1 MNITPH
7 AANLSLATVV
17 NPPTEGLRR
26 DNHQR
31 QIITQVTATNPA
43 AAEKG
48 VASEK
53 ERARTPAQ
61 VNEQVDFANLR
72 KQTEHAA
79 SSIAEQEQGK
89 QQQGEQQQGEQQQGE
104 QQQGEQS
111 SQRNSEHKQ
120 EEQNADAGVATSGD
134 DKDNEASK
142 QALAD
147 EKIISQLQQRD
158 KEVKAHELAHAT
170 IGGSATG
177 SPSYTFKMGPDGKKY
192 AVGGEVA
199 VDLSSVAGDPQATIM
214 KMQKVHAAALA
225 PANPSTQDTRV
236 AASAVQK
243 ILEAQSEILS
253 INSDAATQTNNASSN
268 LNIKSNPSS
277 NDNQGDNSTDFDS
290 LIKQTLS
297 AQEAIISSSS
307 NQKLA
312 SNQSTDSVQS
322 NEVQQRAQR
331 IESFYFTVSQGY
343 EKPDNFQF
351 ELTA

>member
-89 QQQGEQQQGEQQQGE
+89 QQQGEQ
-104 QQQGEQS
+104 S
-111 SQRNSEHKQ
+111 SQHNSEHKQ

-312 SNQSTDSVQS
+312 SNQSTESVQS

>member
-89 QQQGEQQQGEQQQGE
+89 QQQGEQ
-104 QQQGEQS
+104 S
-111 SQRNSEHKQ
+111 SQHNSEHKQ

>member
-89 QQQGEQQQGEQQQGE
+89 QQQD
-104 QQQGEQS
+104 EQS
-111 SQRNSEHKQ
+111 SQHNSEHKQ
-120 EEQNADAGVATSGD
+120 EEQNADAGVATSED

-243 ILEAQSEILS
+243 ILEAQSELLTL
-253 INSDAATQTNNASSN
+253 NSETATQDSNASSN
-268 LNIKSNPSS
+268 LNIKSNPSI

-312 SNQSTDSVQS
+312 SNPSTESVQS

>member
-89 QQQGEQQQGEQQQGE
+89 QQQD
-104 QQQGEQS
+104 EQS
-111 SQRNSEHKQ
+111 SQHNSEHKQ
-120 EEQNADAGVATSGD
+120 EEQNADAGVATSED

-214 KMQKVHAAALA
+214 KMQKLHAAALA
-225 PANPSTQDTRV
+225 QANPSTQDTRV

-243 ILEAQSEILS
+243 ILEAQSELLTL
-253 INSDAATQTNNASSN
+253 NSETATQDSNASSN
-268 LNIKSNPSS
+268 LNIKSNPSI

-312 SNQSTDSVQS
+312 SNPSTESVQS

>member
-89 QQQGEQQQGEQQQGE
+89 QQQGEQ
-104 QQQGEQS
+104 S
-111 SQRNSEHKQ
+111 SQHNSEHKQ

-343 EKPDNFQF
+343 ENPDNFQF

>member
-89 QQQGEQQQGEQQQGE
+89 QQQD
-104 QQQGEQS
+104 EQS
-111 SQRNSEHKQ
+111 SQHNSEHKQ
-120 EEQNADAGVATSGD
+120 EEQNADAGVATSED

-158 KEVKAHELAHAT
+158 KEVKSHELAHAT

-177 SPSYTFKMGPDGKKY
+177 SPTYTFKMGPDGKKY

-236 AASAVQK
+236 AASAVQI
-243 ILEAQSEILS
+243 ILEAQSELLTL
-253 INSDAATQTNNASSN
+253 NSETATQDSNASSN
-268 LNIKSNPSS
+268 LNIKSNPSI

-312 SNQSTDSVQS
+312 SNPSTESVQS

>member
-89 QQQGEQQQGEQQQGE
+89 QQQD
-104 QQQGEQS
+104 EQS
-111 SQRNSEHKQ
+111 SQHNSEHKQ
-120 EEQNADAGVATSGD
+120 EEQNADAGVATSED

-158 KEVKAHELAHAT
+158 KEVKSHELAHAT

-177 SPSYTFKMGPDGKKY
+177 SPTYTFKMGPDGKKY

-243 ILEAQSEILS
+243 ILEAQSELLTL
-253 INSDAATQTNNASSN
+253 NSETATQDSNASSN
-268 LNIKSNPSS
+268 LNIKSNPSI

-312 SNQSTDSVQS
+312 SNPSTESVQS

>member
-7 AANLSLATVV
+7 AANLPLATVV

-43 AAEKG
+43 AAEKA

-53 ERARTPAQ
+53 ERARPPAQ

-72 KQTEHAA
+72 KQAEHAA
-79 SSIAEQEQGK
+79 SSISKQEQSK
-89 QQQGEQQQGEQQQGE
+89 QQQD
-104 QQQGEQS
+104 EQS
-111 SQRNSEHKQ
+111 SQHNSEHKQ
-120 EEQNADAGVATSGD
+120 EEQSSDAGVATSED
-134 DKDNEASK
+134 DKDNEAS
-142 QALAD
+142 QQTLAD

-177 SPSYTFKMGPDGKKY
+177 SPTYTFKMGPDGKKY

-253 INSDAATQTNNASSN
+253 INSDAATQANKTSSN
-268 LNIKSNPSS
+268 LNIKSNPSI
-277 NDNQGDNSTDFDS
+277 NDTQGDNSTAFDS

-312 SNQSTDSVQS
+312 SNPSTDSVQS

>member
-7 AANLSLATVV
+7 AANLPLATVV

-31 QIITQVTATNPA
+31 EIITQVTATSSS

-48 VASEK
+48 VASDK

-72 KQTEHAA
+72 KQAEHAA
-79 SSIAEQEQGK
+79 SSISEKGN
-89 QQQGEQQQGEQQQGE
+89 

-111 SQRNSEHKQ
+111 SQHNSEHKQ
-120 EEQNADAGVATSGD
+120 KEKNANAGADASES
-134 DKDNEASK
+134 DKDNDSSK
-142 QALAD
+142 QALVD
-147 EKIISQLQQRD
+147 EKIIRQLEQRD
-158 KEVKAHELAHAT
+158 KEVTAHELAHAT
-170 IGGSATG
+170 TGGSATG
-177 SPSYTFKMGPDGKKY
+177 SPSYTFEVGPDGKKY

-225 PANPSTQDTRV
+225 PANPSTQDARV
-236 AASAVQK
+236 AASAAQK
-243 ILEAQSEILS
+243 ILAAQSELLA
-253 INSDAATQTNNASSN
+253 INSAAATQSSNTNNN
-268 LNIKSNPSS
+268 LNIKYNSS
-277 NDNQGDNSTDFDS
+277 LKDNQADDSTDFNT
-290 LIKQTLS
+290 LINQTLS
-297 AQEAIISSSS
+297 AQEAIIFSSL
-307 NQKLA
+307 NQKPA
-312 SNQSTDSVQS
+312 SSQSTESVQS

-331 IESFYFTVSQGY
+331 IESYYFTVSQGY